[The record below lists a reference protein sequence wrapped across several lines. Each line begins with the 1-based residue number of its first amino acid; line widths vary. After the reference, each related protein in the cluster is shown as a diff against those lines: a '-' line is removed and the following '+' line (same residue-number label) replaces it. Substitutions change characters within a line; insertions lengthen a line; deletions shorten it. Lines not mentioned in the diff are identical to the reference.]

1 MEILRANCSVPLK
14 SKLGVMDLH
23 HLICDVRRRVEH
35 EVTFE
40 GLERR
45 IKCVSL
51 LIQFRDD
58 SASFVILTTLPLSF
72 CLALCPRYY
81 PQLLIQCSGS

>member
-1 MEILRANCSVPLK
+1 MLVKGCEEAWKRYSTSKHPPSEYQILAAKILTVGCRVSLK

-23 HLICDVRRRVEH
+23 HLVCDVRRRVEH

-45 IKCVSL
+45 IKYASTSHGDSL
-51 LIQFRDD
+51 FSL
-58 SASFVILTTLPLSF
+58 SVI
-72 CLALCPRYY
+72 
-81 PQLLIQCSGS
+81 

>member
-1 MEILRANCSVPLK
+1 MPSSEHLIRAMEVLRVDCRVPLK

-45 IKCVSL
+45 IKY
-51 LIQFRDD
+51 
-58 SASFVILTTLPLSF
+58 ASIFF
-72 CLALCPRYY
+72 
-81 PQLLIQCSGS
+81 

>member
-1 MEILRANCSVPLK
+1 MSTTFKCLIRTVKILTVDCRVSLK
-14 SKLGVMDLH
+14 SNLGVMDLH

-45 IKCVSL
+45 IK
-51 LIQFRDD
+51 
-58 SASFVILTTLPLSF
+58 
-72 CLALCPRYY
+72 
-81 PQLLIQCSGS
+81 

>member
-1 MEILRANCSVPLK
+1 MSTTFKCLIRAVKILTVDCRVSLK
-14 SKLGVMDLH
+14 SNLGVIDLH

-45 IKCVSL
+45 IK
-51 LIQFRDD
+51 
-58 SASFVILTTLPLSF
+58 
-72 CLALCPRYY
+72 
-81 PQLLIQCSGS
+81 

>member
-1 MEILRANCSVPLK
+1 
-14 SKLGVMDLH
+14 MDLH

-45 IKCVSL
+45 IKYASTSSDSL
-51 LIQFRDD
+51 CDGSDNL
-58 SASFVILTTLPLSF
+58 VVLTTT
-72 CLALCPRYY
+72 A
-81 PQLLIQCSGS
+81 

>member
-1 MEILRANCSVPLK
+1 MSTTFKCLIRAVKILTVDCRVSLK
-14 SKLGVMDLH
+14 SNLGVMDLH

-45 IKCVSL
+45 IK
-51 LIQFRDD
+51 
-58 SASFVILTTLPLSF
+58 
-72 CLALCPRYY
+72 
-81 PQLLIQCSGS
+81 